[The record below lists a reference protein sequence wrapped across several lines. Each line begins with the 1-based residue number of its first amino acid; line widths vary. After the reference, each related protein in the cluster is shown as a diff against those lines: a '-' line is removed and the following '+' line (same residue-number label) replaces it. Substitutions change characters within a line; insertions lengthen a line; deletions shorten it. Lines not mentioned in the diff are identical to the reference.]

1 VKPRWYEH
9 FFHGLALDLWRH
21 AVSPVETRAEVEF
34 LEQEL
39 AVPAGARLLD
49 VPCGNGRH
57 ALLLAAHGY
66 RMTGVDLSEEFMEEA
81 QSRAAAERLNVE
93 WRQMDMRQLPWHGE
107 FDGAYCFGNSFGYL
121 EPEGMEDFVAALA
134 GALKPGARFV
144 LQTGITAESI
154 LPNYV
159 EREWYRVDGVT
170 MLIANEY
177 DVAHSCLDTAYSFLK
192 DGRTE
197 TAESTHWVYTT
208 AELVR
213 MLGRHSLETKA
224 LYAGLDRAAY
234 RLGSHYLCLV
244 SLRL

>member
-1 VKPRWYEH
+1 VKPGWYEQ
-9 FFHGLALDLWRH
+9 FFHGLALELWRH
-21 AVSPVETRAEVEF
+21 AVSPEQTRAEVDF
-34 LEQEL
+34 LEQEF
-39 AVPAGARLLD
+39 AAPAGARLLD

-57 ALLLAAHGY
+57 ALLLAARGY
-66 RMTGVDLSEEFMEEA
+66 RTTGVDLSQEFIEEA
-81 QSRAAAERLNVE
+81 QGRAAAERLSVE
-93 WRQMDMRQLPWHGE
+93 WRQMDMRRLPWREE

-159 EREWYRVDGVT
+159 EHEWYRVGGVI

-177 DVAHSCLDTAYSFLK
+177 DIAHSCLDTTYTFMK

-208 AELVR
+208 AELAR
-213 MLGRHSLETKA
+213 MLARHGLETKA
-224 LYAGLDRAAY
+224 LYAGLDRAPY

-244 SLRL
+244 SVRL